1 MKVDGFQG
9 KPILMLCNKA
19 DVDEARDEVHI
30 VNTLQVERLVN
41 EARSKTITR
50 VPFDILNLRIEKI
63 HWGLGIRIV
72 WIPRL
77 RTPIGDSLSKHF
89 FKFYPN
95 SLDTKSPTS
104 IQILRYLGI

>member
-72 WIPRL
+72 WIP
-77 RTPIGDSLSKHF
+77 TF
-89 FKFYPN
+89 FKNF
-95 SLDTKSPTS
+95 
-104 IQILRYLGI
+104 IQIVWIQRAPPLFRY